1 MRRPRAADLEPDGSQ
16 AEKSG
21 NGLRIFARWLVEHR
35 DAPSEFTVEVPA
47 GVVRCRV
54 DEASGLVTVEMGVAT
69 LEPETVPCSVRLR
82 DTAVEVHGSTLRL
95 TAVGMGNPH
104 CVAIVDE
111 TDLDALPWRDWGRSL
126 EVDPRF
132 PNRTNVQV
140 ARVID
145 RANLEARIWERGA
158 GETLAS
164 GSSACAVAVAA
175 RVLDHVD
182 GDVTVHMP
190 GGTLR
195 VQVGVDLAVVQTGP
209 VEEVASVL
217 VPPVDGTEVCAGGG
231 RRPPDRE
238 RVLVHPIGHFA
249 LTATARLSVWAS
261 RPTIHCAPMRVM
273 LIRPPARHT
282 VESEVPE
289 AEAENLSHRPGAA
302 LDLQSFLGD
311 QPRGQ
316 DLDAR
321 FDDPS
326 TTSWRHAC
334 AIGRRMSSA

>member
-1 MRRPRAADLEPDGSQ
+1 MRLIKSHGLGNDYLVLCSGDALDPERVRRLCHRHTGVGGDGILEPVPSACADHGLRIWNPDGSQ

-21 NGLRIFARWLVEHR
+21 NGLRIFARWLVDHR

-54 DEASGLVTVEMGVAT
+54 DEASGLVTVKMGVAT

-217 VPPVDGTEVCAGGG
+217 VPPVDG
-231 RRPPDRE
+231 D
-238 RVLVHPIGHFA
+238 
-249 LTATARLSVWAS
+249 
-261 RPTIHCAPMRVM
+261 
-273 LIRPPARHT
+273 
-282 VESEVPE
+282 
-289 AEAENLSHRPGAA
+289 
-302 LDLQSFLGD
+302 
-311 QPRGQ
+311 
-316 DLDAR
+316 
-321 FDDPS
+321 
-326 TTSWRHAC
+326 
-334 AIGRRMSSA
+334 